1 MQVQRHRLPHS
12 SRVELKQLPKSFQTW
27 MVSWPQ
33 HFTPDIVHLPRDVIL
48 QQKWCLKAH
57 TLTGRPVSSP
67 QVILWHCKHP
77 HGLFS
82 MFSLALGHM
91 ETCEKMGAALLV
103 DWSSEELLYRGPPG
117 EPNVWNAF
125 FCQPAELKMPQ
136 EALRAAVDNG
146 RYTGTSSH
154 KVVYGNYRGVIQGYG
169 SIPAHQAAQGRALCK
184 RNIALRPKFQQKLQ
198 TVIDSLPFG
207 RPLAVHIRRSDK
219 GCEAKANFE
228 LSDDRLLQRI
238 LQQCQAWGMNG
249 VFLCTDDASLKQ
261 RLTNALERTGLSVST
276 YDSTLPTDGTKAVH
290 FDKTVDAY
298 KKAEDVV
305 MEALLMAKGCHG
317 LLSTYSNVS
326 AAVVY
331 LSHDKY
337 PYTTFWDPLEAS

>member
-12 SRVELKQLPKSFQTW
+12 SRVELKQIPKSFQTW

-33 HFTPDIVHLPRDVIL
+33 HFTPDIVHLPRDAI
-48 QQKWCLKAH
+48 QQKRCLKAH
-57 TLTGRPVSSP
+57 PLPGRPVSSP

-91 ETCEKMGAALLV
+91 ETCEKTGAALLV

-146 RYTGTSSH
+146 RYTETSSH

-184 RNIALRPKFQQKLQ
+184 RNIVLRPKFQQKLQ

-207 RPLAVHIRRSDK
+207 RLLAVHIRRSDK

-249 VFLCTDDASLKQ
+249 IFLCTDDASLKQ
-261 RLTNALERTGLSVST
+261 RLTNALERTGLSVSM

-337 PYTTFWDPLEAS
+337 PYTTFWDPPETS